1 MFGMNMMGHNDAL
14 TQSPVHQDNSDPST
28 DSSQEQVG
36 LHESFNTM
44 PADNNSFAFAASFAN
59 TPSFTHSSDMVHQPF
74 NNTLGNDGAMDEG
87 SFFGE
92 GAGFDGP
99 QEVDTPVGLGIGMA
113 GFAT

>member
-14 TQSPVHQDNSDPST
+14 IQSPVHQDNSDPST
-28 DSSQEQVG
+28 DSSQEQAG

-44 PADNNSFAFAASFAN
+44 PADNSFGFAASFAN
-59 TPSFTHSSDMVHQPF
+59 TPSFGQSPSMVHQPF
-74 NNTLGNDGAMDEG
+74 NNPLGNDGTMDES

-99 QEVDTPVGLGIGMA
+99 EEVETPVGLGVGMA